1 VLAVSVREA
10 LLELQ
15 TIFGEEDGHA
25 THRYLTITHEGMP
38 VERGYLDCT
47 ERDLLEEYLRLQQAS
62 FLRQKKWFES
72 RKIPLPF
79 PGTLPGN
86 DTDIAEI
93 MALHLHTSLA
103 ITPDN
108 KYRIKEFILY
118 FCQVWNLPA
127 EKDYYTLISHTLA
140 RPHPTAYIE
149 KLLKELQ
156 EHVERLDRK
165 RK

>member
-1 VLAVSVREA
+1 MTGVQTCA
-10 LLELQ
+10 LP
-15 TIFGEEDGHA
+15 I
-25 THRYLTITHEGMP
+25 
-38 VERGYLDCT
+38 
-47 ERDLLEEYLRLQQAS
+47 S
-62 FLRQKKWFES
+62 
-72 RKIPLPF
+72 
-79 PGTLPGN
+79 
-86 DTDIAEI
+86 
-93 MALHLHTSLA
+93 LHLHTSLA

-118 FCQVWNLPA
+118 FCQVWNLPT